1 MFSNR
6 NNISIQGR
14 SVPILLVGTKVDL
27 REDAAAVAG
36 LAERRLA
43 PVTYPQGLAMTR
55 TIGAVQYV
63 ECSAQPSRRRDSK
76 MLLMRPSEQC

>member
-1 MFSNR
+1 M
-6 NNISIQGR
+6 
-14 SVPILLVGTKVDL
+14 DL

-43 PVTYPQGLAMTR
+43 PVTYPQGLAMAS

-63 ECSAQPSRRRDSK
+63 ECSASRRRDSR
-76 MLLMRPSEQC
+76 MFLMRPSEQC